1 MESDHSSISS
11 FSDTSESEFE
21 QETSQKENQEFILDT
36 KLKNEKFIRKLKSE
50 NEFIDKLR

>member
-1 MESDHSSISS
+1 MESDNSSILS

-21 QETSQKENQEFILDT
+21 QDTKQKENEDFIFNK
-36 KLKNEKFIRKLKSE
+36 KLANPKFIRKLKSE